1 MFRANVN
8 LPNDDTVVSA
18 NIELQDADGNVLDTW
33 TNVSTA
39 SFPFAIEVK
48 NIKSESGTL
57 VIEWMMEDEEGNV
70 STSTQNSPQTFRKQ
84 N

>member
-1 MFRANVN
+1 MFRANIK

-18 NIELQDADGNVLDTW
+18 NIELRDADDNVLDSW
-33 TNVSTA
+33 ENVSTA
-39 SFPFAIEVK
+39 SFPFSIDIM

-57 VIEWMMEDEEGNV
+57 VIEWVMEDEEGNV
-70 STSTQNSPQTFRKQ
+70 TTSTQNSPQTFRPQ